1 MGLRAG
7 FLLILMETET
17 QSALFLSKIDNFSNP
32 IKAAALLFYNQKTR
46 NTCAKG
52 YAQKGEKV

>member
-1 MGLRAG
+1 MERRAG
-7 FLLILMETET
+7 SLLKQTETEIL
-17 QSALFLSKIDNFSNP
+17 SALFLSKIDNFSNP